1 MINII
6 VVKYIKI
13 IKLVKEVKTINYHEQ
28 DGTITVFLSLVL
40 ILILSLIMTVIEG
53 ARQNTARVM
62 AERSLTTS
70 MDSVLAEFYG
80 PLMKEYHL
88 LGLDSSY
95 GQASEASFA
104 KDKIKERMEDYIS
117 YTLNPKKDIYGLD
130 KHRELYGI
138 RLDSVEIGQMTSL
151 QDYQGKIFIHEI
163 REYMKYKS
171 IGDMTEFF
179 LDKAKAL
186 EQTKKVSSLY
196 EEKVK
201 LEGQLVAIDEG
212 ILGLM
217 KYIDGLSTGKQG
229 LLRKKNG
236 ALKTEEAFVKKIL
249 YGSPTM
255 ESTGINNEL
264 VFKALQNSYVDP
276 SGEINLMSNSFDR
289 LVDLSNKIED
299 LQGQVSRIQ
308 DNRQKNLGTANENS
322 YICWGRKVMRLVGI

>member
-1 MINII
+1 
-6 VVKYIKI
+6 
-13 IKLVKEVKTINYHEQ
+13 
-28 DGTITVFLSLVL
+28 
-40 ILILSLIMTVIEG
+40 
-53 ARQNTARVM
+53 
-62 AERSLTTS
+62 
-70 MDSVLAEFYG
+70 
-80 PLMKEYHL
+80 
-88 LGLDSSY
+88 
-95 GQASEASFA
+95 
-104 KDKIKERMEDYIS
+104 
-117 YTLNPKKDIYGLD
+117 
-130 KHRELYGI
+130 
-138 RLDSVEIGQMTSL
+138 MTSL

-229 LLRKKNG
+229 LLREKNG

-308 DNRQKNLGTANENS
+308 DNRAEEF
-322 YICWGRKVMRLVGI
+322 RE